1 MDQKVSFV
9 SDARGGTGCTSTKII
24 LEMLK
29 IFKF

>member
-9 SDARGGTGCTSTKII
+9 SDTRVGTGRKITKII